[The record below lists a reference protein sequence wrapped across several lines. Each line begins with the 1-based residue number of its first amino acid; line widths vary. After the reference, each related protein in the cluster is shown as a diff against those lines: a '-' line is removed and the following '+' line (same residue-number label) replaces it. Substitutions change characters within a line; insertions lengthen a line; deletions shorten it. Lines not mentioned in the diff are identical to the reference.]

1 MREGRVIRHGI
12 VAHCI
17 RVLAPLALIAVR
29 AFGGPQP
36 WLFEGRLDH
45 VDPVLLPSIKSGWVL
60 SGSFVFDAEAMR
72 LDADRAAF
80 GEERY
85 SGGVDSGELTIDLY
99 YQLKFLAEQ
108 VAGPA
113 GYDFVP
119 SEENRR
125 ASVIWFI
132 PLEGEVMETDW
143 SLNWLQLSVSGN
155 WETCLPDELAAGLDW
170 DSGAFRLVFSNAKG
184 EQACALGSI
193 TLLGLSGEAE
203 LKDGEAWK
211 AALSDLGNL
220 LNQRDATIELLR
232 DELEAARSRVGALQ
246 GMLDLMADRRMELE
260 AENQRLSDELLSQ
273 PELYRNW
280 VAERQAEQALLEQA
294 LLDEQAKTTQLAAE
308 LDAMTQL
315 AAELS
320 LEVEA
325 TEGAAE
331 RGHEEGSLSAK
342 AMADLP
348 VGTVRIIESPVKV
361 EQVRIAPV
369 ETKVEP
375 MEAVIERVEP
385 ENAPGSGKRLRRVGP
400 RKFR

>member
-1 MREGRVIRHGI
+1 MREERVIRRGVFFHSI
-12 VAHCI
+12 KI
-17 RVLAPLALIAVR
+17 LAPLALLAVQ
-29 AFGGPQP
+29 AFGGSQP

-45 VDPVLLPSIKSGWVL
+45 VDPVLVPSLKSGWVL
-60 SGSFVFDAEAMR
+60 SGSYAFDTDLMR
-72 LDADRAAF
+72 LDADRAAL

-99 YQLKFLAEQ
+99 YQLKFWAEQ
-108 VAGPA
+108 SAGQA

-119 SEENRR
+119 REENRR

-132 PLEGEVMETDW
+132 PFEGEVMDTDW
-143 SLNWLQLSVSGN
+143 SLKWLQLSVSGN
-155 WETCLPDELAAGLDW
+155 WETCLPDDLSVGLDW
-170 DSGAFRLVFSNAKG
+170 DSGAFRLVFSNSKG
-184 EQACALGSI
+184 EQAYALGSI
-193 TLLGLSGEAE
+193 TLLGLSGAAE

-220 LNQRDATIELLR
+220 LNERDATIELLR
-232 DELEAARSRVGALQ
+232 NELDAARSRVGALQ

-273 PELYRNW
+273 PEQYRDW
-280 VAERQAEQALLEQA
+280 VAERRAEQALLEQA

-308 LDAMTQL
+308 LNAMTQL

-325 TEGAAE
+325 DEEAAE
-331 RGHEEGSLSAK
+331 SGPEEGSSSAEV
-342 AMADLP
+342 MADLP

-361 EQVRIAPV
+361 EPVYVRPLETNVESIEPV
-369 ETKVEP
+369 DL
-375 MEAVIERVEP
+375 
-385 ENAPGSGKRLRRVGP
+385 ENKSGGKRLRRVGP

>member
-1 MREGRVIRHGI
+1 MREERVIRRGLF
-12 VAHCI
+12 ARCI
-17 RVLAPLALIAVR
+17 EVFAPLALLAVQ

-45 VDPVLLPSIKSGWVL
+45 VDPALIPSLKSGWVL
-60 SGSFVFDAEAMR
+60 SGSYAYDAEGMH
-72 LDADRAAF
+72 LDADRAAL

-99 YQLKFLAEQ
+99 YQLKFWAEQ
-108 VAGPA
+108 VGGPA

-119 SEENRR
+119 PEENRR

-132 PLEGEVMETDW
+132 PFEGEMMDTGW
-143 SLNWLQLSVSGN
+143 SLKWLQLSVSGK
-155 WETCLPDELAAGLDW
+155 WETGLPDDLSAGLDW
-170 DSGAFRLVFSNAKG
+170 DSGAFRLVFSNSKG
-184 EQACALGSI
+184 EQAYALGSI
-193 TLLGLSGEAE
+193 TLLGLSGEAD
-203 LKDGEAWK
+203 LKEGEAWK

-220 LNQRDATIELLR
+220 LSERDATIELLR
-232 DELEAARSRVGALQ
+232 SELDAAQSRVGALQ

-273 PELYRNW
+273 PEQYRKW
-280 VAERQAEQALLEQA
+280 VAEMQAEQALLEQA

-308 LDAMTQL
+308 LNAMTQL

-325 TEGAAE
+325 DDAAVESGPKEGP
-331 RGHEEGSLSAK
+331 LSTK
-342 AMADLP
+342 TIADLP

-361 EQVRIAPV
+361 EQVRIRPLETNVEPV
-369 ETKVEP
+369 EP
-375 MEAVIERVEP
+375 VEP
-385 ENAPGSGKRLRRVGP
+385 ENKPGGKRVRRVGP